1 LRLPIANCCEIG
13 NRQSAIGNEK
23 GMIPRVNIQL
33 LPRGFGLQQTTNN
46 SGQKLVA
53 IGGGT
58 GLSALLGGLKR
69 LVGKTDEPM
78 WIESLSAIVT
88 VSDDGGSSGRLRHE
102 LQMLPP
108 GDIRN
113 CMIALSEDSTLLSRL
128 FRYRFRGDGELGGHS
143 FGNLFL
149 AALTEVTG
157 DFNEAIRLSSEVLA
171 SKGHIYPATISDVRL
186 EAELEDGSIVRGE
199 TQISASKIPIRRLR
213 IEPEQCLPLPEAL
226 KAIRA
231 ADIITVGPGSLY
243 TSILPNLLVAQV
255 ARVIGQSKAT
265 KIFVNNL
272 MTQPGETDGY
282 SARKHIETIKTYAPE
297 IHFDFVVV
305 NDRRIS
311 KEQAELYAAEGAS
324 QIGIDD
330 PIDDAI
336 DQATEVVR
344 ADLLYDGEKV
354 RHHSE
359 RLAQVVLSCRKQA
372 LAAVT
377 V

>member
-1 LRLPIANCCEIG
+1 
-13 NRQSAIGNEK
+13 
-23 GMIPRVNIQL
+23 M
-33 LPRGFGLQQTTNN
+33 QQTTNTG
-46 SGQKLVA
+46 GQKLVA

-58 GLSALLGGLKR
+58 GLSCLLAGLKR
-69 LVGKTDEPM
+69 LVGKSEEPM
-78 WIESLSAIVT
+78 WLESLSAIVT
-88 VSDDGGSSGRLRHE
+88 VSDDGGSSGRLRDE

-149 AALTEVTG
+149 AALTDVTG
-157 DFNEAIRLSSEVLA
+157 DFTEAIRLSSEVLA

-186 EAELEDGSIVRGE
+186 AAELENGSIVRGE

-213 IEPEQCLPLPEAL
+213 LEPEQCLPLPEAL
-226 KAIRA
+226 KAIRN

-255 ARVIGQSKAT
+255 ARVIGQSRAT

-282 SARKHIETIKTYAPE
+282 SAREHIGTIKKYAPE

-311 KEQAELYAAEGAS
+311 KEQAELYAAEGAY

-330 PIDDAI
+330 PIDDAL
-336 DQATEVVR
+336 DQATEVIR

-354 RHHSE
+354 RHHSD
-359 RLAQVVLSCRKQA
+359 RLAQVVLNCRKQA
-372 LAAVT
+372 LATVT
-377 V
+377 A

>member
-1 LRLPIANCCEIG
+1 
-13 NRQSAIGNEK
+13 
-23 GMIPRVNIQL
+23 M
-33 LPRGFGLQQTTNN
+33 TTG
-46 SGQKLVA
+46 GQNLVA

-58 GLSALLGGLKR
+58 GLSTLLAGLKKR
-69 LVGKTDEPM
+69 VGKSADGI
-78 WIESLSAIVT
+78 WIDNLSAIVT
-88 VSDDGGSSGRLRHE
+88 VSDDGGSSGRLRDE

-113 CMIALSEDSTLLSRL
+113 CMIALSEDSSLLAKL

-157 DFNEAIRLSSEVLA
+157 DFTEAIRLSSEILA
-171 SKGHIYPATISDVRL
+171 SKGHIFPATISDVRL
-186 EAELEDGSIVRGE
+186 VAELEDGSVVSGE
-199 TQISASKIPIRRLR
+199 TQISKSAQPIRRLQL
-213 IEPEQCLPLPEAL
+213 EPERCLPLPEVL
-226 KAIRA
+226 KAIRS

-255 ARVIGQSKAT
+255 ARVIGQSQAT

-282 SARKHIETIKTYAPE
+282 NARAHLEAIKKYAPE

-305 NDRRIS
+305 NNRRVS
-311 KEQAELYAAEGAS
+311 AEQAELYAAEGAY

-330 PIDDAI
+330 PIEDVV
-336 DQATEVVR
+336 DQATEIVR
-344 ADLLYDGEKV
+344 ADLLDGGEKV
-354 RHHSE
+354 RHNSE
-359 RLAQVVLSCRKQA
+359 RLAEVVLECRERV
-372 LAAVT
+372 LSEVT
-377 V
+377 VSWL